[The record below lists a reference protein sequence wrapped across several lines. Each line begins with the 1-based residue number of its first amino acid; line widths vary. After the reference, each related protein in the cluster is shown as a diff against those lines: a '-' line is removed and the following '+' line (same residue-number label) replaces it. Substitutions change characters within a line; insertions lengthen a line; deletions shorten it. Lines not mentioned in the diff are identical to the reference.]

1 MTCHLDES
9 KKIYLTTYSVRTK
22 SKGKKNVMVLST
34 MLPLQGV
41 TIDGGKK
48 KPAKIKFYDFMKGRT
63 NIVDQINDFHT
74 CRTQTYRWDLVLFY
88 ILDTIK
94 TNSKT
99 VWCLKNNK
107 NISSCKLFQIGWDLA
122 NSLVKPFIENRCING
137 QTKSFK
143 KSKMF

>member
-1 MTCHLDES
+1 
-9 KKIYLTTYSVRTK
+9 
-22 SKGKKNVMVLST
+22 MVLST

-63 NIVDQINDFHT
+63 NILDQINDFHT
-74 CRTQTYRWDLVLFY
+74 CRTQTYRWDLVVLFY

-99 VWCLKNNK
+99 VVFEKQQK
-107 NISSCKLFQIGWDLA
+107 YFKL
-122 NSLVKPFIENRCING
+122 
-137 QTKSFK
+137 
-143 KSKMF
+143 